1 MASLKIEHSSS
12 YIPERFHNK
21 WNNDFVQSL
30 ETPYEGSEYRES
42 VETLVNEVK
51 ILLKEMQTGF
61 DGDLIERFEMVD
73 ALQCFGIDRYFQTEI
88 KEALDYVYRCW
99 DGSVGIRSGS
109 GSVTKNLNATAL
121 GVECALLYE
130 WPQTFSRWEA
140 RNFIEIYELD
150 NSRLKD
156 KKILELAKLDFN
168 ILQFV
173 YKMEMKEFSSWWE
186 NSRVTGLISI
196 QQRPIEYYSLA
207 VSAIDEVEFSSSRM
221 ALAKSLKIISLMDDL
236 FDDYLAIEQADYVEA
251 TIQQTRW
258 NASKYIPTYDE
269 YIQIAATT
277 AAVGP
282 LSLHP
287 FLLAAP
293 DLANNTIEKIFNNQ
307 CRFCKI
313 MWLCTRLNDDAHD
326 YQDGKLHGQ
335 TVSAISS
342 YMRDHP
348 ECSEEETLNHI
359 NYIIHQLLEK
369 LSFNLNRGIQCFFV
383 LGDGFSYHDEGM
395 KQRVIKVLIDPVKI

>member
-1 MASLKIEHSSS
+1 
-12 YIPERFHNK
+12 
-21 WNNDFVQSL
+21 
-30 ETPYEGSEYRES
+30 
-42 VETLVNEVK
+42 
-51 ILLKEMQTGF
+51 MQTGY

-73 ALQCFGIDRYFQTEI
+73 ALQCLGIDRYFQTEI
-88 KEALDYVYRCW
+88 KEALDYVYRCRCW
-99 DGSVGIRSGS
+99 DGSVGIGSGS
-109 GSVTKNLNATAL
+109 GSVTKNLNAIAL
-121 GVECALLYE
+121 GLRLLRLHRYVVSADVLENFKDKNGQFFFSEGNNDNDQNIIMEEIAMTNTYKKSFLKEVEYSLLYE

-207 VSAIDEVEFSSSRM
+207 VSATDEVEFSSSRM

-236 FDDYLAIEQADYVEA
+236 FDDYLTIEQWADYVEA

-277 AAVGP
+277 TAVGP

-326 YQDGKLHGQ
+326 YQ
-335 TVSAISS
+335 V
-342 YMRDHP
+342 
-348 ECSEEETLNHI
+348 
-359 NYIIHQLLEK
+359 
-369 LSFNLNRGIQCFFV
+369 FV
-383 LGDGFSYHDEGM
+383 F
-395 KQRVIKVLIDPVKI
+395 PF